1 MELTLNQKTTYHIKI
16 ISKSYN
22 NKKKQEFQN
31 ILKNIV
37 YLSYRV
43 VHYKINKN

>member
-1 MELTLNQKTTYHIKI
+1 MELTLNQKTTYHIKR

-22 NKKKQEFQN
+22 LKKKKEFQN
-31 ILKNIV
+31 IV
-37 YLSYRV
+37 YISYRV

>member
-1 MELTLNQKTTYHIKI
+1 MELTLNQKTTYHIKR

-22 NKKKQEFQN
+22 LKKKKQEFQN
-31 ILKNIV
+31 IV
-37 YLSYRV
+37 YISYRV